1 VPCFGRQGS
10 GGRRAGPGLLRP
22 VTGCAVAGGEAEQI
36 SAAGWVRRT
45 GNPRLETPNRP
56 QVYSLSAFAFS
67 STVRYKYQLGS

>member
-45 GNPRLETPNRP
+45 GNP
-56 QVYSLSAFAFS
+56 
-67 STVRYKYQLGS
+67 